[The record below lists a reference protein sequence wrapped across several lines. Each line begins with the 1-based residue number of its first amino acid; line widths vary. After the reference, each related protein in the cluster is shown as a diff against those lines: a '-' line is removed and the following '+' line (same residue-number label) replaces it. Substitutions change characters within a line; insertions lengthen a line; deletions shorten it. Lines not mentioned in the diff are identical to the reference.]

1 MLKKI
6 MQGLRDWQTFIVS
19 TCITNSRDGQVVR
32 ASAFRAV
39 DSGLIPSLVKP
50 MAFKLVFTVSP
61 LDAQH
66 EKGQCEE
73 QADKIFMKHCQQC

>member
-1 MLKKI
+1 

-19 TCITNSRDGQVVR
+19 ACITNSRDGQVIR

-39 DSGLIPSLVKP
+39 DSGLIPSRVKP
-50 MAFKLVFTVSP
+50 ITSKSVFTISSH
-61 LDAQH
+61 DAQH
-66 EKGQCEE
+66 RKGQCEE